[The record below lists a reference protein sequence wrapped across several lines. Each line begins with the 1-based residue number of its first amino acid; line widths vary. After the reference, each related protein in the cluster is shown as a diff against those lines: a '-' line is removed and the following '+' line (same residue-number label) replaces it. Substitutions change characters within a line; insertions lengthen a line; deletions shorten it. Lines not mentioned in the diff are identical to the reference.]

1 MQRVNCQLGQHARD
15 LNQDSILHEPSHLT
29 VLSNELK
36 GHVGFSNWC
45 QFRTGSS
52 IAWKTRL
59 FPSPCP
65 VKLVSVFRPFV
76 DGW

>member
-1 MQRVNCQLGQHARD
+1 MQRVDSPRSQHAWD
-15 LNQDSILHEPSHLT
+15 LNQDSILHELSHPT
-29 VLSNELK
+29 VLSNGPK
-36 GHVGFSNWC
+36 DHVGFSNWC
-45 QFRTGSS
+45 QFRTESS

-65 VKLVSVFRPFV
+65 VKLVRVFRSFV